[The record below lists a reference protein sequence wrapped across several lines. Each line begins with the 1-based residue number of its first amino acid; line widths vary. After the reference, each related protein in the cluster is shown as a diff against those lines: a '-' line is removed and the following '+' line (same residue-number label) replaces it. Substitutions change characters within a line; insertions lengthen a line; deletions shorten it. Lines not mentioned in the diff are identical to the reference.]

1 MARRFLL
8 LLLLLAAAAWGGACV
23 WIPAAYTIA
32 SWGVSP
38 DWNRQTLPVNV
49 DDVQCNSAVPDGI
62 VARLFAVG
70 SFLYPTALDTGYSN
84 TGGSLAVAG
93 NFSATPTL
101 NSGWD
106 TAGLVEFEAVENSR
120 TESPVWL
127 MVACGC
133 LAMSRRRRSR
143 SR

>member
-1 MARRFLL
+1 MACRLLL
-8 LLLLLAAAAWGGACV
+8 LLLLLAVAAWGGTCV
-23 WIPAAYTIA
+23 WSPAAYTIA

-38 DWNRQTLPVNV
+38 DWNQQTLPVNV
-49 DDVQCNSAVPDGI
+49 DDAQFNSAAPDGI
-62 VARLFAVG
+62 VARLFAIG
-70 SFLYPTALDTGYSN
+70 SFLYPTALDIGYSS
-84 TGGSLAVAG
+84 TGDSLAVGG

-127 MVACGC
+127 IVACGC